1 MSDPARS
8 TLSQQRPASPDLSP
22 RARVMLVDD
31 SIVAR
36 AILERIISTEPDF
49 AVTAAVPTAADALAA
64 LSDAR
69 PDIIV
74 LDLEM
79 PGMNGLAALP
89 LLIAKAPRA
98 RVIILSANCQDNGP
112 AALEA
117 LALGAA
123 DTLLKPGRGSFA
135 GAFGQTLVA
144 RLRALRDATAPAPV
158 VAMPRPAVE
167 AAPAALPSQAI
178 AAIGVGASTGGIVAI
193 NAFLRHIPAQLVSP
207 IFITQHLPAMFV
219 PFFAAQLSRII
230 SRTVVV
236 AADGMRVEANH
247 VYLAPGDGHLQLVRS
262 GRDVHIAISR
272 AAARSGAMPSVDP
285 MMSSLAET
293 YGSSACGIMLSGMG
307 RDGVDGAR
315 LIRVSGGIVMAQ
327 TLETSVV
334 WGMPGAVVREG
345 LAFRV
350 LGPEALGAA
359 VGTIAGI
366 GPDHE

>member
-8 TLSQQRPASPDLSP
+8 TLSQQRPASPDSSP

-36 AILERIISTEPDF
+36 AILERIIATEPDF
-49 AVTAAVPTAADALAA
+49 TVTAAVPTAADALAE

-89 LLIAKAPRA
+89 LLIAKAPQA
-98 RVIILSANCQDNGP
+98 RVIILSASCEDNGP
-112 AALEA
+112 AAVEA

-144 RLRALRDATAPAPV
+144 RLRALCDATAPAPV
-158 VAMPRPAVE
+158 AAMLRPAVE
-167 AAPAALPSQAI
+167 VAPAVLPSQAI

-219 PFFAAQLSRII
+219 PFFAAQLGRII
-230 SRTVVV
+230 SRTVLV
-236 AADGMRVEANH
+236 AADGMRVEPNH

-285 MMSSLAET
+285 MMGSLAET

-315 LIRVSGGIVMAQ
+315 LIRASGGIVMAQ

-334 WGMPGAVVREG
+334 WGMPGAIVREG
-345 LAFRV
+345 IAFRV
-350 LGPEALGAA
+350 LGPEALGTA